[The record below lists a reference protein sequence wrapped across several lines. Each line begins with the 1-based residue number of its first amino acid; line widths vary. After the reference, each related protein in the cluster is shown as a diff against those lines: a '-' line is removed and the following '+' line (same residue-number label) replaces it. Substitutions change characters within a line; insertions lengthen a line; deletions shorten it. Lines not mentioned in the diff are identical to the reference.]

1 MFYATGVSLC
11 LLLSFT
17 WALGISIAIVLDF
30 PFLLI
35 VGVPA
40 NKQLNYGTSSKS
52 CCLLSHRWSTLR
64 NTQVLYIVA
73 CYSRSLQLEGGMGM
87 LHTLQIQWG
96 LHLDKPRYLQ
106 KQDAPSDS
114 IRPSKQG
121 NTYILLPGQ
130 TRLNKIGAP
139 L

>member
-40 NKQLNYGTSSKS
+40 NKLNYGTSRKQS
-52 CCLLSHRWSTLR
+52 CLLSDRWSTLR
-64 NTQVLYIVA
+64 NTSPIVA
-73 CYSRSLQLEGGMGM
+73 CYSRTLQLEGGMGM
-87 LHTLQIQWG
+87 LHMLQIQWG

-106 KQDAPSDS
+106 KQDVPSDS
-114 IRPSKQG
+114 IKPSKGIPTSCFQDKQG
-121 NTYILLPGQ
+121 ST
-130 TRLNKIGAP
+130 K
-139 L
+139 